1 MSSMED
7 VPIDDFTNG
16 AASIGMGSVEE
27 AKVIPAMPTTLVGMA
42 IQSAVSSK
50 PNKTS
55 KKEM

>member
-1 MSSMED
+1 MED

-16 AASIGMGSVEE
+16 AASIGIGSVEE

-42 IQSAVSSK
+42 IQSVVSGK